1 MKKDINIK
9 GFTINCTFD
18 NYNRYKEGSFGLKF
32 VTNLIASDKDV
43 LTFNSL
49 VTMPGSI
56 VFVADGYEDSL
67 DIPEIKTDDI
77 NRKTQSQRLRN
88 VLYVYWEQVGKKGE
102 FEKFYKRETEKII
115 DHYKKKLN

>member
-1 MKKDINIK
+1 MSKDIK

-18 NYNRYKEGSFGLKF
+18 NYRRYKEGSFGLKF
-32 VTNLIASDKDV
+32 QTALVASNDDV

-49 VTMPGSI
+49 VSMPGNI

-67 DIPEIKTDDI
+67 DIPEIKTDDV

-88 VLYVYWEQVGKKGE
+88 VLYVYWDQKKIKE
-102 FEKFYKRETEKII
+102 DFNVFYKREMDKVI
-115 DHYKKKLN
+115 DHYKGKLD